1 MIQFGT
7 TDMAQSLM
15 LRRSG
20 NQLRGTISRLT
31 AELSSGQHHD
41 TSKALNGAFAQLGSI
56 EHGLAL
62 STQNIASANFAATL
76 LAAQQSALDR
86 VGQLTQDL
94 ALGFQTSTQAPS
106 SSIIAEASNRAKE
119 GFEQA
124 IGLFNTQFAGR
135 HLFSGI
141 SGDVR
146 PFADA
151 NVILDAIVTS
161 LPPSPS
167 TADIRAHVETWFAAG
182 GPFDSIAYQGG
193 DAASA
198 GLDLGNQTRVHLTLN
213 GSEQYTREA
222 LAGLA
227 LGAIGRTITP
237 NPTSDELRDLLSLSA
252 QLLFQSDESRIALQS
267 DIGTREARV
276 DDARTHAKARKSA
289 LQVARNDLLAAD
301 PHDTATALESASQK
315 LDALYLVT
323 ARLSRLSLSEY
334 MR

>member
-1 MIQFGT
+1 MRQFGT

-20 NQLRGTISRLT
+20 SQLRGSISRLT
-31 AELSSGQHHD
+31 VELSSGQQHD
-41 TSKALNGAFAQLGSI
+41 TSKALNGAFSQLGSI

-62 STQNIASANFAATL
+62 STQNIASANFAATFL
-76 LAAQQSALDR
+76 SAQQSALDR

-94 ALGFQTSTQAPS
+94 ALDLQTSTQAPS
-106 SSIIAEASNRAKE
+106 SSIIAEAGHRAKE
-119 GFEQA
+119 GFERA
-124 IGLFNTQFAGR
+124 IGLFNTQVAGR

-141 SGDVR
+141 SGDVQ

-151 NVILDAIVTS
+151 DVILDAIVTS

-193 DAASA
+193 YAASA
-198 GLDLGNQTRVHLTLN
+198 GLDLGNHSHVQLTLD
-213 GSEQYTREA
+213 GSEKYTREA

-227 LGAIGRTITP
+227 LGAIGQAITP
-237 NPTSDELRDLLSLSA
+237 NPTFNEQRDLLSLSA

-267 DIGTREARV
+267 NIGSREERA
-276 DDARTHAKARKSA
+276 DDAKTHAQARKSA
-289 LQVARNDLLAAD
+289 LQVARSDLLAAD
-301 PHDTATALESASQK
+301 PYDTATALESASQK